1 VRFQEKENSTIIG
14 LNYISKP
21 WNSLGRVRRERE
33 KEKDDREIEKE
44 NAVGISF
51 ASFSLD
57 SRNMFR

>member
-1 VRFQEKENSTIIG
+1 MG
-14 LNYISKP
+14 
-21 WNSLGRVRRERE
+21 ERE
-33 KEKDDREIEKE
+33 QHYHWIELHFQAMEFFGEGAPRKREGERYDREIEKE